1 MCYLLIEVGYFI
13 GIAKSQWVASTV
25 VHFAGFLCNF
35 SRQAFLLPD
44 DKRLKLS
51 SLREQMLASHNI
63 GLKMLQRFAG
73 KVISFSLAVP
83 GCKLYIRETF
93 KAISQLSRSSRSFAC
108 IDGDLRTEILYWH
121 FLDEW
126 KDCFPWRSEHSL
138 TVSLYSDASL
148 RSWGAVLIR
157 DSQRLVSR
165 DYWSIDSSEDI
176 NVLESKAL
184 LNTIVAFWAGLSN
197 LRVDVHIDSR
207 LLKSALDGDGCKN
220 SAIND
225 IVKDIFRQS
234 RDFNFSI
241 QTFYVPSSL
250 NPADEPAWNLSDLDC
265 MLTPKTWLCLEHCFG
280 PHSFD
285 LMSLDSNCQR
295 NRSGNPL
302 PHFTPW
308 PTPGSAGVN
317 VFANSLP
324 ARQNIYILP
333 PFVLIGPLLR
343 YIFSQD
349 FHSAF
354 TLVVPDFHT
363 QPFWWAPL
371 QAPIVDRLLLG
382 RKGSSSV
389 LLFPSRHSPQWLQR
403 DLQWDLWA
411 FRCVCQ

>member
-1 MCYLLIEVGYFI
+1 
-13 GIAKSQWVASTV
+13 
-25 VHFAGFLCNF
+25 
-35 SRQAFLLPD
+35 
-44 DKRLKLS
+44 
-51 SLREQMLASHNI
+51 MLASRNI

-83 GCKLYIRETF
+83 GCKLYVRETF
-93 KAISQLSRSSRSFAC
+93 KAISQLSRSSRPFAC
-108 IDGDLRTEILYWH
+108 IDGDLRAEILYWR
-121 FLDEW
+121 FLDKW
-126 KDCFPWRSEHSL
+126 KDCLPWRSEHYL
-138 TVSLYSDASL
+138 TVSLYSDASS
-148 RSWGAVLIR
+148 RSWGAVLIQE
-157 DSQRLVSR
+157 SQRLVSR

-184 LNTIVAFWAGLSN
+184 LNALVTFRARLSN
-197 LRVDVHIDSR
+197 SRVDVRIDSR
-207 LLKSALDGDGCKN
+207 VLKSALDSDGCKN

-225 IVKDIFRQS
+225 VVKDIFRHS

-241 QTFYVPSSL
+241 QTFYVPSSR
-250 NPADEPAWNLSDLDC
+250 NPADEPSRNLSDLDC
-265 MLTPKTWLCLEHCFG
+265 MLTPETWLCLERCFG

-295 NRSGNPL
+295 DRSGNPL

-324 ARQNIYILP
+324 ARQNVYIFP

-349 FHSAF
+349 FHHAF
-354 TLVVPDFHT
+354 TLVVPGFHT
-363 QPFWWAPL
+363 RPYWWAPL
-371 QAPIVDRLLLG
+371 QALIVDRLLLG

-389 LLFPSRHSPQWLQR
+389 LLFPSQHSPQWLPR